1 MCHLYSHTDPI
12 MYECRNR
19 SVRIAKVVT
28 SIKLENLFWDTL
40 AELASESNVTTN
52 QLIATLHDEVYAF
65 RGETTNFASFLR
77 VTCMRYL
84 EVKAQSMQ
92 HMRKALHGPDRVI
105 ASKVETIPP
114 ARTALQ
120 INS

>member
-1 MCHLYSHTDPI
+1 MGWCYRKSQHFCGLIHTYGDG
-12 MYECRNR
+12 
-19 SVRIAKVVT
+19 
-28 SIKLENLFWDTL
+28 W
-40 AELASESNVTTN
+40 
-52 QLIATLHDEVYAF
+52 
-65 RGETTNFASFLR
+65 R